1 MRALEIITSHVIYN
15 PAYMY
20 LQIPTENHHYWD
32 LETCRKSQ
40 KSILLCPFDQR
51 EWTCS
56 FTFTRYDKP
65 FKSTPFFPDKLYIVL
80 FAIRN
85 EDQDLK
91 ATFDK
96 GLELITQEI

>member
-15 PAYMY
+15 PAYTY
-20 LQIPTENHHYWD
+20 KFQLKTTIIGIQKHAGKV
-32 LETCRKSQ
+32 RKV
-40 KSILLCPFDQR
+40 ILLCPFDQR

-80 FAIRN
+80 SAIKN